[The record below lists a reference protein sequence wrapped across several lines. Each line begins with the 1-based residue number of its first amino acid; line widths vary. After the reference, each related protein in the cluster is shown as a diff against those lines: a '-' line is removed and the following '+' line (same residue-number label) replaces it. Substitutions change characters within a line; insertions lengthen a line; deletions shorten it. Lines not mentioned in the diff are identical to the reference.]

1 MSVKVSICNRVR
13 CESLSVCLSFSL
25 SRLISKCVI
34 KMSVSDDSAS
44 ILPPS
49 PTLSEVVNALKK
61 IAPPNLAEDWDNV
74 GLLVEPTSPDNVN
87 RIMLTIDLT
96 EPVLHE
102 AVLNSAQLIISYHP
116 PIFRALKALRASS
129 HWKERII
136 VKCIENNIAV
146 YSPHTA
152 LDAVKGGINDW
163 LLSPFPLKECW
174 PLQQSYTQTGTSYV
188 LEANFNSDLSPDLE
202 ALKDFGE

>member
-1 MSVKVSICNRVR
+1 MSINGSCDDIEDDNGLFTYPFRLSSNRIN
-13 CESLSVCLSFSL
+13 SN
-25 SRLISKCVI
+25 
-34 KMSVSDDSAS
+34 MSVSDESTS
-44 ILPPS
+44 LLPPC
-49 PTLSEVVNALKK
+49 PTLKEVVNALNKL
-61 IAPPNLAEDWDNV
+61 APPNLAEVWDNV
-74 GLLVEPTSPDNVN
+74 GLLVEPSSPDNVN

-96 EPVLHE
+96 QSVLHE
-102 AVLNSAQLIISYHP
+102 AVLNNAQLIVSYHP
-116 PIFRALKALRASS
+116 PIFHPLKALRAST

-174 PLQQSYTQTGTSYV
+174 PLQQRYTQSGTLYD
-188 LEANFNSDLSPDLE
+188 LEANFNSDLSPDLD